1 MAKINAHM
9 PQTLRMC
16 NCRIPC
22 GVVNVTVPYGSGERP
37 LIRGYPRGNI
47 ASALKAFPQSSC
59 CSCMS
64 MLLRLHHLL
73 RSKIPSSSVVVML
86 RRPRQLLSAFYAGL
100 HVGGEAE
107 FGAERLAVLYSKVTC
122 PAAFAR
128 FAGVA
133 NCQTKLLISCS
144 CGSTCANIG
153 NTGVWN
159 AAHTRALADT
169 KRVLDAALFVALTE
183 AFDLS

>member
-1 MAKINAHM
+1 MHVNA
-9 PQTLRMC
+9 PAAAPPASL
-16 NCRIPC
+16 
-22 GVVNVTVPYGSGERP
+22 EDP
-37 LIRGYPRGNI
+37 LEQRRGYVATPTSATFRVLRGI
-47 ASALKAFPQSSC
+47 AL
-59 CSCMS
+59 
-64 MLLRLHHLL
+64 
-73 RSKIPSSSVVVML
+73 
-86 RRPRQLLSAFYAGL
+86 
-100 HVGGEAE
+100 GGEAE

>member
-1 MAKINAHM
+1 MNLENAHM
-9 PQTLRMC
+9 PSQTLRMC
-16 NCRIPC
+16 NYRIKPYPLVLYTLRLR

-100 HVGGEAE
+100 HVGPGD
-107 FGAERLAVLYSKVTC
+107 G
-122 PAAFAR
+122 
-128 FAGVA
+128 
-133 NCQTKLLISCS
+133 
-144 CGSTCANIG
+144 
-153 NTGVWN
+153 
-159 AAHTRALADT
+159 
-169 KRVLDAALFVALTE
+169 
-183 AFDLS
+183 